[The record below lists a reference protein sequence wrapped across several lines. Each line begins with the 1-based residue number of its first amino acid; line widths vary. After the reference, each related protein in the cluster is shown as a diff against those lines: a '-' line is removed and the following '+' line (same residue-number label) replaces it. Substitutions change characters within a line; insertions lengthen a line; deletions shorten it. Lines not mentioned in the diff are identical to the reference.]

1 MSLPKQKK
9 SRIIF
14 SCKFYRKRKIKCDR
28 KQPCS
33 NCVKF
38 RVPSCTYD
46 IEHGS
51 SSTLKCS
58 FDSDPNPA
66 TEIQFLKSRLEQL
79 ENFVNDPPKLHH
91 SHSMNKHHD
100 GKPLA
105 HNSGIA
111 NVRSFSGNNPMD
123 FPDEVINF
131 YEGYTPVI
139 DKVHSQRKNSNPFS
153 CITLM
158 RFDNALAKIW
168 NYAHGLIQQDIGQFS
183 QRKFNAEEMPHED
196 SSKNNIN
203 TDLKGS
209 SNMTERKGQFKDS
222 SPIGRGTPIRQ
233 MVHPNFFSV
242 KVFNEENDE
251 GDTEFVLNLSKYLPP
266 SKVVWILIDCFFH
279 KVYPFLPFIDEESF
293 RNQISRILQHDNDN
307 DLEGLS
313 ITPKIEQKLDIAYM
327 GLLLVVLR
335 FSYMA
340 LRPDISVN
348 RSETNTMFEEN
359 QDYINLLL
367 ENPISPDVVG
377 ISKQCLSRFNILNG
391 VNMIVFQLMLY
402 IRLYLMYA
410 PEEGDGPDGGNSKI
424 FHTILVLC
432 LYIMGLNRDPDN
444 IPGIFADKKLSHL
457 CRKIWY
463 NILVTDMGNSVLLG
477 DQLIIN
483 KYSFDT
489 KLPYYESE
497 SSNTKNTDIEKMAV
511 GAFKKFDVV
520 FELISDIINTILR
533 VQSVKIVD
541 VVDKLNLMEIHLS
554 DEYGNLHEYFRN
566 KTHKNS
572 DSFTK
577 IIKIKVYLSFAY
589 FFVTIYFH
597 FFNHY
602 ERKNNLKLA
611 SHYLKK
617 VFIMII
623 QDIMPFCYDLSL
635 HGHAFF
641 SMFTD
646 MVVVPGFQGIIHK
659 SATIMIA
666 VMTRIKFIILR
677 SLKTFDHGMKMR
689 SDESYASNFSKLS
702 LLYKLLEESVQILLD
717 QITRLKHKYYYS
729 WRIINSI
736 TYLLSN
742 VSKDDI
748 FNANERDAHKE
759 NFYLNNDLLDDLITI
774 TTHSVEQILPK
785 RNTLKFLHE
794 SITSLECETN
804 QDYRIKNSYMLPG
817 VTTFSVKDTPLSTNL
832 YSDQSPN
839 GAIDNTWLEHKL
851 LRKDDQV
858 NESSRESCGAFSSSL
873 NQSITGSGDAYIPF
887 NHGQDIDMFDFFN
900 MIDY

>member
-14 SCKFYRKRKIKCDR
+14 SCTFCRKRKIKCDR

-46 IEHGS
+46 IERGT

-58 FDSDPNPA
+58 FDSNQNPA
-66 TEIQFLKSRLEQL
+66 SEIQFLKSRLEQL
-79 ENFVNDPPKLHH
+79 ENFMIDRSKVHY
-91 SHSMNKHHD
+91 SHSTNEKQNE
-100 GKPLA
+100 KPLVHDSA
-105 HNSGIA
+105 EN
-111 NVRSFSGNNPMD
+111 NVRSFIGNNPID
-123 FPDEVINF
+123 SPDEVINF

-158 RFDNALAKIW
+158 RFDNALTKIW
-168 NYAHGLIQQDIGQFS
+168 NYAQGLIQQDMSQFS
-183 QRKFNAEEMPHED
+183 QTKFNAEERPHEN
-196 SSKNNIN
+196 SSKNNMN
-203 TDLKGS
+203 TNLKGT
-209 SNMTERKGQFKDS
+209 SNLTERKGQFKDGS
-222 SPIGRGTPIRQ
+222 LMGRRTPMRQ

-242 KVFNEENDE
+242 KVFNEENE
-251 GDTEFVLNLSKYLPP
+251 GGDTEFVLNISKYLPT
-266 SKVVWILIDCFFH
+266 SKVIWILIDCFFH
-279 KVYPFLPFIDEESF
+279 KVYPFLPFVDEESF
-293 RNQISRILQHDNDN
+293 RDQISRILQNDNDN
-307 DLEGLS
+307 DLEGQS
-313 ITPKIEQKLDIAYM
+313 ITPKVEQKLDIAYM
-327 GLLLVVLR
+327 GLLFVVLR

-340 LRPDISVN
+340 LLPDISFN
-348 RSETNTMFEEN
+348 KSETNTMSEEN

-377 ISKQCLSRFNILNG
+377 LSKLCLSRFNILNG
-391 VNMIVFQLMLY
+391 MNMVVFQLMLY

-444 IPGIFADKKLSHL
+444 TPGASSDKKLSHL
-457 CRKIWY
+457 CRKLWY

-483 KYSFDT
+483 KHSFDT
-489 KLPYYESE
+489 KLPYYDSE
-497 SSNTKNTDIEKMAV
+497 SSNTKNTEIEKMAV

-520 FELISDIINTILR
+520 FELISDIISTILR
-533 VQSVKIVD
+533 VQSVKIAD

-554 DEYGNLHEYFRN
+554 NEYGNLHEYFRN

-572 DSFTK
+572 DSFIK

-602 ERKNNLKLA
+602 EKKNNLTLA

-617 VFIMII
+617 VFIIII

-635 HGHAFF
+635 YGHAFF

-659 SATIMIA
+659 SATIIIA

-677 SLKTFDHGMKMR
+677 SLKAFDHSMKMR
-689 SDESYASNFSKLS
+689 SDASYTSNFSKLS

-729 WRIINSI
+729 WRIINSV

-742 VSKDDI
+742 ISKDDI
-748 FNANERDAHKE
+748 FNANERDAHKD
-759 NFYLNNDLLDDLITI
+759 NFYFTNDLLDDLIAI
-774 TTHSVEQILPK
+774 VTHSVGEVQPK
-785 RNTLKFLHE
+785 RKSLKLIDE
-794 SITSLECETN
+794 SFTSLDSEIN
-804 QDYRIKNSYMLPG
+804 QDHRIKNNYMLPG
-817 VTTFSVKDTPLSTNL
+817 VTTCPVKDTPLSTNL
-832 YSDQSPN
+832 HSDQLSN
-839 GAIDNTWLEHKL
+839 GTIDNTWLEHRL
-851 LRKDDQV
+851 LRKDDQA
-858 NESSRESCGAFSSSL
+858 NESSRESCGAFDSSL
-873 NQSITGSGDAYIPF
+873 NQSIIGSGDAYIPF
-887 NHGQDIDMFDFFN
+887 NQGQDIDMFDFFN